1 MNGSNTYAQRQ
12 TVVNKG
18 EELFEVYCRD
28 MGYDFKRL
36 GFDEKN
42 DNVDGF
48 FNLNPMLRNLPD
60 YLVTTKDGMFVVN
73 VKGTANFKKK
83 EIDMLPLFTEW
94 FSSKKAPLCYCFCF
108 EGKKPKLIYPE
119 KLIELYK
126 TSTDRQWNDGVTYRT
141 LNLGDLDDLK

>member
-1 MNGSNTYAQRQ
+1 MNGSNTYEQRQ

-18 EELFEVYCRD
+18 ELIFEAYCNE

-94 FSSKKAPLCYCFCF
+94 FSSKKAPLVYAFCF
-108 EGKKPKLIYPE
+108 EGQKPKLIYPE

-126 TSTDRQWNDGVTYRT
+126 KSEDRVWSDGVVYR
-141 LNLGDLDDLK
+141 NLEI